1 MRTMERRGRE
11 EDRMATFRW
20 ILWGLVVVV
29 AIGLGALYA
38 MRGTGGPQPAA
49 SALGGPF
56 TLENVA
62 GGRFTDTDLKGKA
75 TALFFGFTNCPDVCP
90 TTLTEATTW
99 LEALGPDA
107 DKLRV
112 VFVTVDPER
121 DTADHLKAYL
131 SSFDPRMIGL
141 TGTPAEIDVV
151 KKAYRVFARKVPTG
165 TDYTMDHTATVY
177 LLDAQGQFAG
187 TIGYQEAKE
196 TALEKLRRLISRG

>member
-1 MRTMERRGRE
+1 
-11 EDRMATFRW
+11 MATLRW
-20 ILWGLVVVV
+20 ILWGLVAVV
-29 AIGLGALYA
+29 AIALGALYA
-38 MRGTGGPQPAA
+38 MRGAGGPPPVA
-49 SALGGPF
+49 SALGGAF
-56 TLENVA
+56 TLANVA
-62 GGRFTDTDLKGKA
+62 GGRFTEADLKGKA

-112 VFVTVDPER
+112 VFVTIDPER
-121 DTADHLKAYL
+121 DTADHLKLYL

-141 TGTPAEIDVV
+141 TGTQAEIDAV

-177 LLDAQGQFAG
+177 LLDATGEFAG
-187 TIGYQEAKE
+187 TIGYQEAKD
-196 TALEKLRRLISRG
+196 TALEKLRRLISRS

>member
-1 MRTMERRGRE
+1 
-11 EDRMATFRW
+11 MATFRW
-20 ILWGLVVVV
+20 ILWGLVVAV

-38 MRGTGGPQPAA
+38 MRGTGLTPPASNA
-49 SALGGPF
+49 IGGPF
-56 TLENVA
+56 TLSNVA
-62 GGRFTDTDLKGKA
+62 GGRFTDADLKGKA

-99 LEALGPDA
+99 LDALGPDA

-121 DTADHLKAYL
+121 DTTDHLKLYL
-131 SSFDPRMIGL
+131 SSFDPRMVGL
-141 TGTPAEIDVV
+141 TGTQAEVDVI

-165 TDYTMDHTATVY
+165 SDYTMDHTATVY
-177 LLDAQGQFAG
+177 LLDANGQFTG

-196 TALEKLRRLISRG
+196 SALEKLRRLINRG